1 MTERE
6 RIARVVD
13 PEAFAKLDA
22 LVVER
27 EGGRLALMVW
37 EISEIVG
44 PALAKA
50 DVILARPEPSEAAMK
65 ADLIEAVRTASGKP
79 YLSERECLAIVRGV
93 LGVVREPTRGA
104 VSAMADKGW
113 IEAHANT
120 AETRRRIVLAR
131 ARLGFTAMIDALLV
145 EVGE

>member
-1 MTERE
+1 
-6 RIARVVD
+6 
-13 PEAFAKLDA
+13 
-22 LVVER
+22 
-27 EGGRLALMVW
+27 MVW

>member
-1 MTERE
+1 VSERE
-6 RIARVVD
+6 RIARIVD

-50 DVILARPEPSEAAMK
+50 DVILARPEPSEAVVGLYYAIK
-65 ADLIEAVRTASGKP
+65 LCVSRIERPNLSPGADVVL
-79 YLSERECLAIVRGV
+79 ER
-93 LGVVREPTRGA
+93 
-104 VSAMADKGW
+104 
-113 IEAHANT
+113 
-120 AETRRRIVLAR
+120 AR
-131 ARLGFTAMIDALLV
+131 AAIAAYEAERLK
-145 EVGE
+145 